1 MDLKRGSSPGCE
13 DCFRR
18 CWRKMLEGFICWR
31 MQFVQTHGAR
41 CVAVDIDRLDAVS
54 EKTLQSIFDRS
65 MVAGKNVVRERC
77 EVVAF
82 ERREVKLLLLL
93 LLPSVWGKQGSL
105 TMTIRSVEDNTIA

>member
-1 MDLKRGSSPGCE
+1 MDLKRGSSPGCD

-31 MQFVQTHGAR
+31 MQFVQTQGAR
-41 CVAVDIDRLDAVS
+41 CVAVDIDRLEAVS

-65 MVAGKNVVRERC
+65 MVVMFPGGKNVVRERR

-82 ERREVKLLLLL
+82 ERREFK
-93 LLPSVWGKQGSL
+93 
-105 TMTIRSVEDNTIA
+105 